1 MSVVRAQDV
10 EADTG
15 EFTQLLNMQNA
26 RKNDPNM
33 DKKGLVVLFEVI
45 AVQSEAKSQKEGRP
59 IYDEVDSIKIYAP
72 GDRHNVVHR
81 QILPND
87 KVKFAQEYV
96 AWKQGRELSVV
107 GTPLEAWPV
116 ISKGQIE
123 ELKFFH
129 VRTVEQLAALT
140 DGNAQNVGPILR
152 IRQTARDW
160 LAAAEDGKHVSK
172 LRGEIHAKD
181 NEILTLQRQVKQL
194 GDSIEKLRRRADA
207 DDEEDVVPARRKRA

>member
-1 MSVVRAQDV
+1 MSIVRAQDV
-10 EADTG
+10 ESDNG
-15 EFTQLLNMQNA
+15 EFTQLLNMANA

-33 DKKGLVVLFEVI
+33 DKKGLVVLFEII
-45 AVQSEAKSQKEGRP
+45 AVQNEEKSQKEGRP

-72 GDRHNVVHR
+72 GDRHNVIHR

-87 KVKFAQEYV
+87 KIKFAQEYV
-96 AWKQGRELSVV
+96 AWKQGRELSNS
-107 GTPLEAWPV
+107 GTPLEAWPI

-129 VRTVEQLAALT
+129 VRSVEQLAALT

-152 IRQTARDW
+152 LRQNARDW
-160 LAAAEDGKHVSK
+160 LAAAEDGKHVAK

-181 NEILTLQRQVKQL
+181 SEITNLQRQLKQL
-194 GDSIEKLRRRADA
+194 GDTVEKLKRRADA
-207 DDEEDVVPARRKRA
+207 EDEEDVVPRRKRA